1 MYKYKHGVQVTA
13 LGIVVAP
20 ISRSQKKKKK
30 KIDTSSLLSILVVDD
45 PSCQDVTIIIK
56 RSTAP

>member
-30 KIDTSSLLSILVVDD
+30 KKLTLPLFYRFSS
-45 PSCQDVTIIIK
+45 
-56 RSTAP
+56 STTPAAKM

>member
-20 ISRSQKKKKK
+20 ISRSQKKKK
-30 KIDTSSLLSILVVDD
+30 IDASSLLSIFVVDD
-45 PSCQDVTIIIK
+45 PSRQDVTIIIK

>member
-30 KIDTSSLLSILVVDD
+30 KLTLPLFYRFSS
-45 PSCQDVTIIIK
+45 
-56 RSTAP
+56 STTPAAKM

>member
-1 MYKYKHGVQVTA
+1 MVYKLRLWVSSWRQFRAV
-13 LGIVVAP
+13 
-20 ISRSQKKKKK
+20 KKKKK

>member
-30 KIDTSSLLSILVVDD
+30 KLTLPPFYRFSS
-45 PSCQDVTIIIK
+45 
-56 RSTAP
+56 STTPPAKM

>member
-20 ISRSQKKKKK
+20 ISRNQKKKKK
-30 KIDTSSLLSILVVDD
+30 LTLPPFYRFSS
-45 PSCQDVTIIIK
+45 
-56 RSTAP
+56 STTPPAKM